1 MADRPSTQRPRRS
14 CHTDDASLGV
24 ALCLWYYCLHRWIVV
39 MRSGYALLFGQRLC
53 ELREKRSLS
62 QEALADAASLHR
74 THISLIERG
83 QRSVRLE
90 TIERL
95 AVALRTQPADLMPP
109 IDLPRTT

>member
-1 MADRPSTQRPRRS
+1 MLQGACALRFVCGIIVCT
-14 CHTDDASLGV
+14 AGSLS
-24 ALCLWYYCLHRWIVV
+24 I
-39 MRSGYALLFGQRLC
+39 MRSGYARLFGERIC

-95 AVALRTQPADLMPP
+95 ATALRMQPADLMPP
-109 IDLPRTT
+109 IDLPSA